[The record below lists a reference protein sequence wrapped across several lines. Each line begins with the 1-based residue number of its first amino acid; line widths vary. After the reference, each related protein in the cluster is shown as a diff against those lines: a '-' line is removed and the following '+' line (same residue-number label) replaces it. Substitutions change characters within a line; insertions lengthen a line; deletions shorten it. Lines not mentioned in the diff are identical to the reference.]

1 MSTPGVYEVTDRRP
15 IAARRLALVNR
26 LAAWLSRVGLSANA
40 ISVVGMIFGVV
51 AGACLWLTNLTG
63 PMVGRVL
70 FLAGAGLVQ
79 LRLLANMMDGMVAV
93 ASGTASPLGE
103 LFNEAPDRVSDAA
116 VLVGLGYAAGGWPAL
131 GWLAAL
137 LAVFT
142 AYVRALGKSAGAG
155 SDFRGPMA
163 KQQRMF
169 LVTAVAVLCAIAPS
183 LIVRSAGA
191 WCLGVICAGCV
202 VTICRRLAR
211 IAHNLRSAA

>member
-1 MSTPGVYEVTDRRP
+1 M
-15 IAARRLALVNR
+15 
-26 LAAWLSRVGLSANA
+26 
-40 ISVVGMIFGVV
+40 
-51 AGACLWLTNLTG
+51 WLTNLTG
-63 PMVGRVL
+63 PMVGKLL
-70 FLAGAGLVQ
+70 FLAAAGLVQ

-103 LFNEAPDRVSDAA
+103 LFNEAPDRVTDAA
-116 VLVGLGYAAGGWPAL
+116 VLVGLGYAAGGSPTL

-183 LIVRSAGA
+183 LIVRGAGA

-211 IAHNLRSAA
+211 ITHNLRSAA